1 MKDNKTF
8 CILPFVH
15 VHLNTD
21 GNVRPC
27 CTSSLDENSVM
38 GRVDSSTVEE
48 IFNNEKMKQFRLD
61 LLNGKPRPEICSY
74 CYDKENDNL
83 DSYRTGQ
90 NHAWE
95 YYTDAVLEKM
105 EPDGYIDPKIRSWDI
120 RYSNLCNLKCRSCG
134 DLYSTTWSKEHAD
147 NGFADYVEHKAYD
160 GEDPFENQY
169 ENVYTVYFAGGEP
182 LIMPE
187 HYQALKKL
195 IERGTPKNI
204 HLFYNSNMTKIN
216 YNKEYL
222 PDYWKQFKDVMIG
235 MSIDSFGDRANYIR
249 HGAVKWKKIEENI
262 KQLKKYSEENC
273 NLTFDYSPTI
283 SVMNVYTITD
293 MHRYLYDNG
302 LMMSINDIKLVNIL
316 QYPHFYSIKLLPVY
330 LKEEIQEK
338 ILKHVEWIKENGGNA
353 DVAKQFMNLLEYLGI
368 KDEFVDREQH
378 EKIFIMQTQKLDTI
392 RNESFPD
399 TFPEYKAWWEEITKN
414 TIPVVN
420 I

>member
-8 CILPFVH
+8 CMVPFVH
-15 VHLNTD
+15 IHLNTD

-27 CTSSLDENSVM
+27 CVSSQYNEAATL
-38 GRVDSSTVEE
+38 GRVDSSTIEE

-61 LLNGKPRPEICSY
+61 LLEGKPRPEICND
-74 CYDKENDNL
+74 CYVKENNNL
-83 DSYRTGQ
+83 GSYREGQ
-90 NHAWE
+90 NHAWRHH
-95 YYTDAVLEKM
+95 TDTILEKM
-105 EPDGYIDPKIRSWDI
+105 EPDGYLDPKIRSWDI

-134 DLYSTTWSKEHAD
+134 DLYSTTWSKENAD

-169 ENVYTVYFAGGEP
+169 ENVYNVYFAGGEP

-195 IERGTPKNI
+195 IEHGNPKNI
-204 HLFYNSNMTKIN
+204 HIYYNSNMTKIN

-222 PDYWKQFKDVMIG
+222 PDYWKEFKDVRIG

-273 NLTFDYSPTI
+273 SISFDYVPTI
-283 SVMNVYTITD
+283 SIMNIYTMTD

-302 LMMSINDIKLVNIL
+302 LMLSVNDLLLHNVMRHPTHFLIN
-316 QYPHFYSIKLLPVY
+316 LLPSY
-330 LKEEIQEK
+330 LKEEIKEK
-338 ILKHVEWIKENGGNA
+338 ILKHIEWIKEKGGN
-353 DVAKQFMNLLEYLGI
+353 DTIINEFMNL
-368 KDEFVDREQH
+368 
-378 EKIFIMQTQKLDTI
+378 IFIMEKENDVKEEETRIFILQTQKLDTI

-399 TFPEYKAWWEEITKN
+399 TFPEYREWWEEITKN

-420 I
+420 L